1 MGTSEIIQPVTS
13 GRGHTPEL
21 FELISPG
28 LLADTQQNWR
38 SDPPQ
43 PLWLQSSQG
52 GAPTAHPVGRELLPA
67 RKQDGKKESR
77 MWETREGNKPGA
89 AELGFQH
96 PPAEHSSSP
105 CICHTTRNSGKEH
118 SKHHLSQITNTADH
132 YFISCKA
139 EAWGL
144 GWVLVLRWGGGG
156 GYVCFVWFPHLPQL
170 KTLPAFYSQESQHS
184 LRLKPMQPS
193 LFPGFINYG
202 IPSQSYKFHLVK
214 RIHCTDKHWSVKAS
228 ITELHRHQLMCITYD
243 LLNHTSL
250 LSQYS
255 LRNQSVRALCLLAKA
270 KMPLGECR

>member
-1 MGTSEIIQPVTS
+1 MEKKKAGCEKQGKAT
-13 GRGHTPEL
+13 
-21 FELISPG
+21 
-28 LLADTQQNWR
+28 
-38 SDPPQ
+38 
-43 PLWLQSSQG
+43 SQG
-52 GAPTAHPVGRELLPA
+52 LRNWAFSTLQLNTAPVPA
-67 RKQDGKKESR
+67 FV
-77 MWETREGNKPGA
+77 TP
-89 AELGFQH
+89 L
-96 PPAEHSSSP
+96 
-105 CICHTTRNSGKEH
+105 NSGKEH

-214 RIHCTDKHWSVKAS
+214 RIHCTDKH
-228 ITELHRHQLMCITYD
+228 
-243 LLNHTSL
+243 
-250 LSQYS
+250 
-255 LRNQSVRALCLLAKA
+255 
-270 KMPLGECR
+270 